1 MLTTN
6 FCDKCGKNLSA
17 YEERLFSIFLADHE
31 EYGIGSPRTKLCYE
45 CQEPVL
51 VFLRGYLKR
60 KYVTEPVVHQKTA

>member
-1 MLTTN
+1 MATIS

-17 YEERLFSIFLADHE
+17 YEERLFSIFLADHKE
-31 EYGIGSPRTKLCYE
+31 CGIDSQQTKLCYE

-60 KYVTEPVVHQKTA
+60 KYMAEPVVERKLA